1 MKKARI
7 LICIVMLFGL
17 MACSGVQI
25 NIKTTTPAG
34 ETQAKLPADTAVPTP
49 VPSETPTAA
58 PAVTATI
65 PGTATATSETTSAG
79 VQTSQIVQVRFFSA
93 TEGWGVDSLGNILN
107 TTQGMLAW
115 KNVSPPGAKPG
126 VGPSEVT
133 AFFLDTTHAWAIY
146 RLGNSGPVTEVMVW
160 STTDGGQ
167 NWKKAD
173 PIQIS
178 DEGLA
183 PVQLFFV
190 DPSHGWFL
198 GQIYPGMNQ
207 VYTSVY
213 ATQDGG
219 ATWAKISDS
228 TPGSDKG
235 LPGSYSLP
243 YGPALFTFLDETHG
257 FAGGQNLYQTT
268 DGGKTWT
275 AAALPDPPDAPT
287 LASPVFYV
295 SPPQFSTPQDGILTY
310 TLFLADNV
318 FCPPCDVSD
327 KLPAAIY
334 IYTTHDAGKTWNPVR
349 APENTGLAGLVD
361 AQRGW
366 FVGRQNTGALEASI
380 YTTSD
385 GGATWNQQAQ
395 DSPVPVCARL
405 EYAGDTIYAQS
416 IGTYP
421 IQLDTFRSVCGQPF
435 LYESKDGG
443 KTWNPVLTSPIP

>member
-1 MKKARI
+1 MKIARI
-7 LICIVMLFGL
+7 LICILIVFGL

-25 NIKTTTPAG
+25 NVKTTTPAV
-34 ETQAKLPADTAVPTP
+34 ELQAQLPTDTAVPTV
-49 VPSETPTAA
+49 VPTEPAPTEAVPTAV
-58 PAVTATI
+58 P
-65 PGTATATSETTSAG
+65 ATATTQAG

-93 TEGWGVDSLGNILN
+93 TEGWGVDSLGNVLN
-107 TTQGMLAW
+107 TTQGTLAW

-126 VGPSEVT
+126 VGPSKVT
-133 AFFLDTTHAWAIY
+133 VFFLDTAHAWAIY
-146 RLGNSGPVTEVMVW
+146 RMGSGGPITEVVVW
-160 STTDGGQ
+160 STSDGGKT
-167 NWKKAD
+167 WKKAD
-173 PIQIS
+173 PINVS
-178 DEGLA
+178 DEGLV
-183 PVQLFFV
+183 PVQIFFV
-190 DPSHGWFL
+190 DSNHGWFL

-207 VYTSVY
+207 VYTALY

-219 ATWAKISDS
+219 ATWTEISTS
-228 TPGSDKG
+228 TPGSEKG

-243 YGPALFTFLDETHG
+243 YGSTLFTFVDTTHG

-268 DGGKTWT
+268 DGGATWT
-275 AAALPDPPDAPT
+275 AAALPDPPDAPP
-287 LASPVFYV
+287 LATPVFYV

-334 IYTTHDAGKTWNPVR
+334 IYTTHDAGQTWTPAR
-349 APENTGLAGLVD
+349 APENTGVAGLVD

-395 DSPVPVCARL
+395 DSPVPVCAQL

-421 IQLDTFRSVCGQPF
+421 IQLDTFQQACSQPF

-443 KTWNPVLTSPIP
+443 NTWSPVLTSPIP